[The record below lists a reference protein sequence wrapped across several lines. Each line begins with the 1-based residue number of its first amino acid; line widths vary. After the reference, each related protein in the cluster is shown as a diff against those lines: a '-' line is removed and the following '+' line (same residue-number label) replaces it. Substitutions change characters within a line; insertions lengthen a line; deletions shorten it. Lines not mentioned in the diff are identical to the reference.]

1 MLMEPAPEYRDI
13 FQGTK
18 VVCIFMHRC
27 EGEKKIKDVIERNIY
42 IYIKYIYYIYI
53 VIRITN

>member
-42 IYIKYIYYIYI
+42 IYILNIYI
-53 VIRITN
+53 TYI